1 MGIPGSYNIGTVP
14 YFWPYFAGIFPYI
27 DLMALYMVG
36 ISNQSVPVA
45 WPLIMG
51 DHKAQSTQTTTSPQQ
66 TIFKRLGSIENTR
79 RNMVIYPFTIRY
91 SEKM

>member
-1 MGIPGSYNIGTVP
+1 
-14 YFWPYFAGIFPYI
+14 
-27 DLMALYMVG
+27 MALYMVG

-91 SEKM
+91 SEKMWFDYQTFEFLIMIEVSLHDGW